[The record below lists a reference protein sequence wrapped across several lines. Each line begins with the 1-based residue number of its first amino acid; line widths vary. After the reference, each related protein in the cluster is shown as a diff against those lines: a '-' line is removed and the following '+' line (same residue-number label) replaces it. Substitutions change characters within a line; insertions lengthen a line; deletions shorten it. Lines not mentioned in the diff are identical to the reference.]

1 MGPHDELLEE
11 TLLVVVLVEML
22 NELIF
27 EIYLNHSLVEQEM
40 VVQDKEEQSI
50 NEKI

>member
-1 MGPHDELLEE
+1 MGLHDEQLDEI
-11 TLLVVVLVEML
+11 LLVEVLAEVL

-50 NEKI
+50 KEKI